1 MSTPYPFPPPAPF
14 GPAPAATRR
23 PTRTADVVVT
33 SLLIAA
39 HVTVFGAAAFFSLFY
54 AMASDPCGSGTACD
68 TGKIG
73 QAFFLTDAV
82 GLAVL
87 LAAST
92 AAVVLMLRRRVAF
105 WVPVVGIAA
114 QVGLVA
120 LSFGLLDQVVP

>member
-1 MSTPYPFPPPAPF
+1 MSPCSVPRPSSASSTRWR
-14 GPAPAATRR
+14 ATR
-23 PTRTADVVVT
+23 
-33 SLLIAA
+33 
-39 HVTVFGAAAFFSLFY
+39 AAA
-54 AMASDPCGSGTACD
+54 ATACD